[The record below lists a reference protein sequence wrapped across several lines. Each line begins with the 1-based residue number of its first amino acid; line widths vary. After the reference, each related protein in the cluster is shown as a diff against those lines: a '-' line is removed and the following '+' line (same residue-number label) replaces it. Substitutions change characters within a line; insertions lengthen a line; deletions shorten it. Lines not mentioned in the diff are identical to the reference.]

1 LDCSKAKMSLNWH
14 PLWHL
19 EETLDKIVTW
29 HKAYQENNN
38 MREITLK
45 QIAEY
50 QTNKGDLQCKL

>member
-1 LDCSKAKMSLNWH
+1 MRLDWH
-14 PLWHL
+14 PRWHL

-45 QIAEY
+45 QIADY
-50 QTNKGDLQCKL
+50 QMNKGDQQCKL